1 MTNQPNLWDAQPSAP
16 DPDVVPLDAYG
27 AEPEHAEAPADYV
40 PADYEPSA
48 VDVAP
53 VHVSVPGVSTYVAP
67 TVALAPAR
75 PLVDIDSLNPAQR
88 EAVLTTEGPLL
99 VLAGAGS
106 GKTRVLTFR
115 IARMI
120 GGLGIRPWQILAI
133 TFTNKAAAEMR
144 ERLSAMLPDGGM
156 RGMWVCTFH
165 AMCVRILREDADLLG
180 YTGQFTI
187 YDDDDSR
194 RMVREIMTQIGI
206 EQKQY
211 PVNMIRSKISTAK
224 NAMIGPEEFI
234 EKASSPQEQKAGQVY
249 LELERRL
256 RAANAMDF
264 DDLLVRTLE
273 LLRTRPEVLE
283 KYQERFRYISVDEY
297 QDTNHVQY
305 EIANL
310 LAAKYQNLMVVGD
323 DDQSIY
329 SWRGADISNILD
341 FEKDFKQAKVVKLE
355 QNYRSTG
362 HILAAANAVV
372 RNNSQRKDKR
382 LFTDLGDG
390 EKIQSYQA
398 SDERDEGRWIASEI
412 EKLHV
417 GGMSYDDMAVFY
429 RTNAQSRILEDMFL
443 RAGVPY
449 KIVGGTRFF
458 DRAEIRDV
466 MAYLKMI
473 VNPADEMSVK
483 RVINTPRRGIGSTSI
498 SKIEDL
504 ARTNRCSFFQACEIA
519 TAETGMFSAK
529 VRNALG
535 DFVSLVREGR
545 RVDGELKDV
554 VEMIVDKSGLIQAF
568 RAEATM
574 EAESR
579 AENIQEFL
587 GVAAE
592 FEETHEDIEGTL
604 ESLEELRAAGVAG
617 VPEAGSATPGAAG
630 TDAMVAKGAD
640 MRDAS
645 ALGNP
650 LDALAAAVTSPQG
663 ALASMVAAPAPA
675 LNAAAIAA
683 AEVERTYGQLA
694 CKALP
699 ALLEWLALRSDLDAL
714 AGETHAITMMTV
726 HSAKGLEFPAVFVA
740 GMEEGI
746 FPHVA
751 GWTDDDPAK
760 LEEERRLAY
769 VAITRARK
777 RLFLTYAATRR
788 TYGSTQANPRSRFVN
803 EIPSEHIEFSGIG
816 SSGFEGTGWEKRGDR
831 RGTFGS
837 GKGSDMYGG
846 RVFGSYTRST
856 PGTQRRTAISP
867 DAGRVGAV
875 GAGAGASSA
884 PRKPSTFGSGA
895 PRPKKASVSATVER
909 ERDATAAATSFAA
922 GDRVSHKTFGPG
934 TVISAAGDMIEVQFE
949 RSGQTKKLMKGF
961 APIVK
966 LS

>member
-1 MTNQPNLWDAQPSAP
+1 MNDQPDLWGMQAAAAAPEPDYVPLEAYGVVAVPESAP
-16 DPDVVPLDAYG
+16 V
-27 AEPEHAEAPADYV
+27 DYV
-40 PADYEPSA
+40 PADYVP
-48 VDVAP
+48 VDVPASAP
-53 VHVSVPGVSTYVAP
+53 IPVSAP
-67 TVALAPAR
+67 AAPAR

-120 GGLGIRPWQILAI
+120 GDLGIRPWQILAI

-144 ERLSAMLPDGGM
+144 ERLAAMLPDGGM

-194 RMVREIMTQIGI
+194 RMVREIMTQLGI

-211 PVNMIRSKISTAK
+211 PINMIRSKISTAK

-545 RVDGELKDV
+545 RMDGELKDV

-617 VPEAGSATPGAAG
+617 VPEAGAVGGAGGSAGALGAVGATGASAAAG
-630 TDAMVAKGAD
+630 AGTSMQLDDAT
-640 MRDAS
+640 AS
-645 ALGNP
+645 A
-650 LDALAAAVTSPQG
+650 AG
-663 ALASMVAAPAPA
+663 ALAGALANPSTAPASAP
-675 LNAAAIAA
+675 NAAAIAA
-683 AEVERTYGQLA
+683 TEVERMYGPLA

-856 PGTQRRTAISP
+856 SGTQRRTAISP

>member
-1 MTNQPNLWDAQPSAP
+1 MNDQPDLWGMQAAAAAPEPDYVPLEAYGVVAVPESAP
-16 DPDVVPLDAYG
+16 V
-27 AEPEHAEAPADYV
+27 DYV
-40 PADYEPSA
+40 PADYVP
-48 VDVAP
+48 VDVPASAP
-53 VHVSVPGVSTYVAP
+53 IPVSAP
-67 TVALAPAR
+67 AAPAR

-120 GGLGIRPWQILAI
+120 GDLGIRPWQILAI

-144 ERLSAMLPDGGM
+144 ERLAAMLPDGGM

-194 RMVREIMTQIGI
+194 RMVREIMTQLGI

-211 PVNMIRSKISTAK
+211 PINMIRSKISTAK

-545 RVDGELKDV
+545 RMDGELKDV

-617 VPEAGSATPGAAG
+617 VPEAGAVGGAGGSAGALGAVGATGASAAAG
-630 TDAMVAKGAD
+630 AGTSMQLDDAT
-640 MRDAS
+640 AS
-645 ALGNP
+645 A
-650 LDALAAAVTSPQG
+650 AG
-663 ALASMVAAPAPA
+663 ALAGALANPSTAPASAP
-675 LNAAAIAA
+675 NAAAIAA
-683 AEVERTYGQLA
+683 TEVERMHGPLA

-788 TYGSTQANPRSRFVN
+788 TYGSTQANPRSRFVS
-803 EIPSEHIEFSGIG
+803 EIPAEHIEFSGIG
-816 SSGFEGTGWEKRGDR
+816 SSGFSGTGWEKRGDR

-837 GKGSDMYGG
+837 GQGSDMYGG
-846 RVFGSYTRST
+846 RVFGSFTRST
-856 PGTQRRTAISP
+856 PGTQRRTSISP
-867 DAGRVGAV
+867 DAGRVGTGSASAFGEGS
-875 GAGAGASSA
+875 GAGAGRS
-884 PRKPSTFGSGA
+884 RSTFGSGA
-895 PRPKKASVSATVER
+895 PRPKKTNVSATVER
-909 ERDATAAATSFAA
+909 KVDAAAAATTFAA

-966 LS
+966 TS

>member
-1 MTNQPNLWDAQPSAP
+1 MNDQPDLWGMQAAAAAPEPDYVPLEAYGVVAVPESAP
-16 DPDVVPLDAYG
+16 V
-27 AEPEHAEAPADYV
+27 DYV
-40 PADYEPSA
+40 PADYVP
-48 VDVAP
+48 VDVPASAP
-53 VHVSVPGVSTYVAP
+53 IPVSAP
-67 TVALAPAR
+67 AAPAR
-75 PLVDIDSLNPAQR
+75 SLVDIDSLNPAQR

-120 GGLGIRPWQILAI
+120 GDLGIRPWQILAI

-144 ERLSAMLPDGGM
+144 ERLAAMLPDGGM

-194 RMVREIMTQIGI
+194 RMVREIMTQLGI

-211 PVNMIRSKISTAK
+211 PINMIRSKISTAK

-535 DFVSLVREGR
+535 DFVSIVREGR
-545 RVDGELKDV
+545 RMDGELKDV

-617 VPEAGSATPGAAG
+617 VPETGAVGGAGGSAGALGAVGATGASAAAG
-630 TDAMVAKGAD
+630 AGTSMQLDDAT
-640 MRDAS
+640 AS
-645 ALGNP
+645 A
-650 LDALAAAVTSPQG
+650 AG
-663 ALASMVAAPAPA
+663 ALAGALANPSTAPASAP
-675 LNAAAIAA
+675 NAAAIAA
-683 AEVERTYGQLA
+683 TEVERMYGPLA

-875 GAGAGASSA
+875 GAGAEASSA
-884 PRKPSTFGSGA
+884 SRKPSTFGSGA

-909 ERDATAAATSFAA
+909 KRDATAAATSFAA

-966 LS
+966 LT